1 MDWSVQRW
9 LKRYQTERQS
19 ETPHDLLAHFDYQ
32 TDIQTNRQ
40 TDKQTNEQQ
49 TEEKK
54 TEKKETDSQT
64 DRCR

>member
-9 LKRYQTERQS
+9 LKRYQT

-40 TDKQTNEQQ
+40 TDKRTTDRQM
-49 TEEKK
+49 KK
-54 TEKKETDSQT
+54 QKKKETDSKQT
-64 DRCR
+64 DADE